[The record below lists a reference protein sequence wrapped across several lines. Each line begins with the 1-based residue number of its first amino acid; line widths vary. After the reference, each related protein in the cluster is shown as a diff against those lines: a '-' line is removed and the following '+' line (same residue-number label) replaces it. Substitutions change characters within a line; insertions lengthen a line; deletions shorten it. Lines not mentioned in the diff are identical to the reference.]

1 LNHQTMIDKLE
12 SLKAQFDMILIE
24 GAGGIAVPIY
34 EYSDH
39 FYMTTDLIKDTSDF
53 IVSVLPSKLGAIN
66 DAIVHQK
73 YIDHQELPPNVLIM
87 NNYTDSAIEQDNLH
101 TIEKLIHKSVYTL
114 GHQATQ
120 ESFSEA
126 FIQRIIGGS
135 NG

>member
-1 LNHQTMIDKLE
+1 
-12 SLKAQFDMILIE
+12 
-24 GAGGIAVPIY
+24 
-34 EYSDH
+34 
-39 FYMTTDLIKDTSDF
+39 
-53 IVSVLPSKLGAIN
+53 
-66 DAIVHQK
+66 
-73 YIDHQELPPNVLIM
+73 M

-135 NG
+135 MANTRELNHKDAQYVWHPFTQMGVYAKMTILLLKKVAEVIYTILKVINI

>member
-1 LNHQTMIDKLE
+1 MRKV
-12 SLKAQFDMILIE
+12 K
-24 GAGGIAVPIY
+24 
-34 EYSDH
+34 EYRE
-39 FYMTTDLIKDTSDF
+39 M
-53 IVSVLPSKLGAIN
+53 VR
-66 DAIVHQK
+66 
-73 YIDHQELPPNVLIM
+73 
-87 NNYTDSAIEQDNLH
+87 AIEQDNLH